1 MSSLASFVHRTQF
14 IARFKSAMLHL
25 WLPFVLAAAVPAV
38 ATTIAYWF
46 EKPSALAPEPVIN
59 SIPDGQSLPE
69 QPPLVLAKPVEAPPE
84 VIEAAPEVIPPP
96 SALIG
101 ARVIGGN
108 GPIWH
113 VEAVGTDS
121 RGKTVSV
128 FMRNDAT
135 RERATAPVSG
145 FGWKW
150 DPKSANAPATAY
162 AAEPRNSWVWIKD
175 KADLPAVSPQ

>member
-46 EKPSALAPEPVIN
+46 EKPSALAPQPV
-59 SIPDGQSLPE
+59 SIPDGQDLPIAPAG
-69 QPPLVLAKPVEAPPE
+69 PPLVPAKPVEAVPR
-84 VIEAAPEVIPPP
+84 EVIPPP
-96 SALIG
+96 TALIG
-101 ARVIGGN
+101 ARIIGGN
-108 GPIWH
+108 GLIWH

-128 FMRNDAT
+128 FMRNDVT
-135 RERATAPVSG
+135 RERATAPVNG

-162 AAEPRNSWVWIKD
+162 AAEPRNSWVWNKD